1 MLPQRSG
8 QSRRLTGRLYHVPGV
23 PSCHALLLVKLPAI
37 GVSDS
42 LLGWP
47 KDFLLGRRM
56 KALRVVILSGVPQGS
71 VVGPVLFCSK
81 YINNII
87 CGLRA

>member
-1 MLPQRSG
+1 MVIKWVVSGLFGCCSLSLLPQRSG
-8 QSRRLTGRLYHVPGV
+8 QSRRLTGRLYYVPGV

-56 KALRVVILSGVPQGS
+56 KALRVVILMV
-71 VVGPVLFCSK
+71 
-81 YINNII
+81 
-87 CGLRA
+87 